1 MRYIT
6 FLMGVDIDSKE
17 ELYSFD
23 FSNYRMLTE
32 DSYVLQDED
41 GYDLVQEQF
50 NFVIQV
56 GDSFEDNTEV
66 ETEADNIL
74 DFSEANPFS
83 EGNY

>member
-1 MRYIT
+1 
-6 FLMGVDIDSKE
+6 
-17 ELYSFD
+17 
-23 FSNYRMLTE
+23 MLTE

-50 NFVIQV
+50 NFVTQV

>member
-1 MRYIT
+1 
-6 FLMGVDIDSKE
+6 
-17 ELYSFD
+17 
-23 FSNYRMLTE
+23 MLTE
-32 DSYVLQDED
+32 DSYVLQDVD

-50 NFVIQV
+50 NFVTQV

-66 ETEADNIL
+66 EVEADNIV

>member
-1 MRYIT
+1 
-6 FLMGVDIDSKE
+6 
-17 ELYSFD
+17 
-23 FSNYRMLTE
+23 MLTE

-50 NFVIQV
+50 NFVTQV

-66 ETEADNIL
+66 EVEADNIV